1 MNQTNNNR
9 PNNDKSAFNSNNNFD
24 KSFRVNE
31 QIDARKV
38 RLIDQEG
45 KMIGVIDTH
54 EAIKLAQSS
63 NLDLV
68 EVSPNVEPPV
78 CKIANFGKMR
88 YEIQKKA
95 SDAKKKQ
102 KVVET
107 KEVKMSF
114 NIGKADCDLKIKQT
128 EKFVAKGNKVRL
140 SIRMKGRE
148 ISHIEIAKAMM
159 SEIIEKASIFAKVE
173 SNPKLEGMQIV
184 VIFVKK

>member
-9 PNNDKSAFNSNNNFD
+9 PSNDKSAFNSNNNFD

-45 KMIGVIDTH
+45 KMIGVIDTY

-88 YEIQKKA
+88 YEIQKKLPMPKR
-95 SDAKKKQ
+95 SKK
-102 KVVET
+102 
-107 KEVKMSF
+107 
-114 NIGKADCDLKIKQT
+114 L
-128 EKFVAKGNKVRL
+128 
-140 SIRMKGRE
+140 
-148 ISHIEIAKAMM
+148 
-159 SEIIEKASIFAKVE
+159 
-173 SNPKLEGMQIV
+173 
-184 VIFVKK
+184 